1 MRGVDQMKKCFTNPI
16 IAGFFLVFISLSSIL
31 YPSAVIAGNKENI
44 RAGNLAGTNSLT
56 FLAPQVLPFGGL
68 KDGKPVGFA
77 VEILHEIMQRIDRND
92 TIEFDEWE
100 IVYERGLTEPDTV
113 LFPPSRTP
121 EREELFKWVGPLI
134 PEKVVLF
141 ARKDSG
147 MVINSFEDAKN
158 VDGIATVA
166 GYASEKL
173 LQQKG
178 FTNLVSQ
185 RSSLQCPDAL
195 KFGRVDLWLSSNVTM
210 RHTALTAN
218 VDPDLFEPLFV
229 VKESPS
235 YLAFSK
241 SIPDE
246 VANQWQNA
254 LDDMKRDGSWER
266 IISNWIPANFL
277 RIQKGALNLNEKER
291 GWLNTRS
298 KIKVV
303 RYFHQPPFNI
313 DTPSIQTGYLYDL
326 LFEVLRLTGLEA
338 EFVEGFPSYSS
349 MVSALQNGEVE
360 ILTNVNSTRQLP
372 GNIVRTVPV
381 VKTPNAVIAKIGV
394 PKIIQTAD
402 LFGKKVA
409 VVKGYA
415 QDIHLDGFPLIVKVH
430 VKNNEEGF
438 EAVRMGRAEYFL
450 NNLANAVYVLKK
462 AFATDLRIAG
472 TLSYDDFPPL
482 TLSFGIHGEN
492 SPLPAI
498 INKALAAVP
507 VNTLSGLQ
515 DKWLAEEFMI
525 MGPDRISLAPEEQ
538 AFIDAHPVI
547 RVHNEQ
553 NWAPFNFNEHGAA
566 TGFSIDYMNLLAEKI
581 GFQIKYIS
589 GPAWNE
595 FLAMMKSRQLDV
607 MLNIVKTSE
616 REKYIRF
623 TARPYLETPR
633 AIVVRK
639 DDTTVRKF
647 RDLYG
652 RTVAVEKGFFY
663 EKYLRQNHPEIEVM
677 AVKNTVETLRAV
689 ANGDADATLGVIQV
703 EQFLI
708 NRHFFSNLKLV
719 VDPGEK
725 ALRSFDQFIGVRS
738 DWPLLKTILDKAMR
752 AVTDYERVILSRKW
766 IIQEKGNI
774 DKIKLSQEEDEF
786 LRSHPVFQVA
796 FDVDWPPVEFLGRD
810 LGLKGMTADYLDRIG
825 EMLGVEFRPAK
836 PRPWK
841 EMLRAV
847 EKGEL
852 DFFSAISPTSQR
864 REWMGFTD
872 AYLSFP
878 IVILTGKAV
887 PYIGSISDLK
897 DKTVSVVDGYAS
909 HDFIVANHPDLTL
922 LPVGDVKEGLMA
934 VSTGNAFAFTGSL
947 AAVSHVMSR
956 EGLTDLK
963 VSGETPYAYD
973 IAMGARKDNTLLLRI
988 LGKAL
993 ASISPQERNAINSK
1007 WTSVTYEHTMDYSLI
1022 WRISAAVFIIFAFVL
1037 YWNRRLQR
1045 EISERKRAEEDASK
1059 ANEAK
1064 SEFLANMSHEIRTP
1078 MNAIIGLSHLAMET
1092 QLTPQQRDYQKKI
1105 RASAYSLL
1113 RLIDDILDF
1122 SKIEAGKLDLEK
1134 ANFDLK
1140 VVLERV
1146 SSIISVKSNEQGID
1160 FSLTIQESIPS
1171 NLWGDALRLEQVLSN
1186 LTSNAVKFTSTGEVS
1201 IAVELIKESEQAVS
1215 LRFKVSD
1222 TGIGMGPEQVE
1233 QLFQPF
1239 HQADFSITRKY
1250 GGTGLGLAICKRLLE
1265 MMGSEF
1271 QVQSDLGEGSQFVF
1285 MVRFEKA
1292 KSGVPEIAA
1301 GIPLEH
1307 AEALLANHR
1316 ILLVEDNDTNLQVA
1330 CELLEQ
1336 AGLEVVT
1343 AVNGLEAVSL
1353 AAQEQ
1358 FDGILMDLQM
1368 PVMDGLTA
1376 AREIRKGPAASN
1388 LAILAMTANAMD
1400 ADRQECLS
1408 AGMNDHIAKP
1418 IKPAILYE
1426 TLARWLRPDV
1436 DIAAYSNGAKSS
1448 APIASGSPE
1457 GSPTFEGVDIQAGL
1471 SSVNN
1476 DWKLYMKLLHNF
1488 QNRHKGILDE
1498 IQAELARGNPDAA
1511 QRIAHTI
1518 KGIAGTIG
1526 AKRLSD
1532 ISFKL
1537 ESAIKNSSG
1546 DSIPHLMDRFSAE
1559 IEYVTKG
1566 LGEFI
1571 GNRTARQTEALEGSG
1586 ELENR
1591 SDKELSSSRIEA
1603 QFQKLSNLLE
1613 QRDAG
1618 VIKVI
1623 AEIKEILGPSR
1634 VSDGFFKLESQIDSF
1649 LFEQAQKT
1657 LEQVTSELNL

>member
-1 MRGVDQMKKCFTNPI
+1 MKRLLVSPI
-16 IAGFFLVFISLSSIL
+16 ISGFFLILISLSQIL
-31 YPSAVIAGNKENI
+31 DPSTVFAGKKENI
-44 RAGNLAGTNSLT
+44 RSGNLAGTNSLT

-77 VEILHEIMQRIDRND
+77 VEILHEIMQRLDRRD
-92 TIEFDEWE
+92 TIEFDEWK

-147 MVINSFEDAKN
+147 LVINSFEDAKKA
-158 VDGIATVA
+158 VGIATVA
-166 GYASEKL
+166 GYASEKML
-173 LQQKG
+173 KQKG

-195 KFGRVDLWLSSNVTM
+195 KFGRVDLWISSNVTM
-210 RHTALTAN
+210 RQTALTAN

-229 VKESPS
+229 VKEIPS

-246 VANQWQNA
+246 VVNQWQTT

-266 IISNWIPANFL
+266 IISTWVPADLL
-277 RIQKGALNLNEKER
+277 RIEKGTLNLSAKER
-291 GWLNTRS
+291 AWINSRT

-313 DTPSIQTGYLYDL
+313 DTPTLQTGYLYDL
-326 LFEVLRLTGLEA
+326 LFEVLRLAGLEA
-338 EFVEGFPSYSS
+338 EFVQGFPSYDA
-349 MVSALQNGEVE
+349 MVNALQNGDVE

-394 PKIIQTAD
+394 PKITKTAD

-415 QDIHLDGFPLIVKVH
+415 QDMHLDEFPLVEKVH
-430 VKNNEEGF
+430 VKNNAEGF

-472 TLSYDDFPPL
+472 TLSYADFPPL
-482 TLSFGIHGEN
+482 SLSFGIHGGD

-507 VNTLSGLQ
+507 IKTLSGLQ
-515 DKWLAEEFMI
+515 DKWLAKEFMI
-525 MGPDRISLAPEEQ
+525 MGPDRINLTPEEQ

-581 GFQIKYIS
+581 GFQVKFIS
-589 GPAWNE
+589 GPSWNE
-595 FLAMMKSRQLDV
+595 FLTMIEKRQLDV
-607 MLNIVKTSE
+607 MLNIVKTDE

-623 TARPYLETPR
+623 TAKPYLETPR

-663 EKYLRQNHPEIEVM
+663 EKYLRQNHPEIDVM
-677 AVKNTVETLRAV
+677 PVKNTVATLRAV

-708 NRHFFSNLKLV
+708 SRHFFSNLKLV

-738 DWPLLKTILDKAMR
+738 DWPLLKSILDKAMR
-752 AVTDYERVILSRKW
+752 SVTDYERVILSRKW
-766 IIQEKGNI
+766 IIQGGGGADMI
-774 DKIKLSQEEDEF
+774 QFTEDERAF
-786 LRSHPVFQVA
+786 LRSHPVLKVA
-796 FDVDWPPVEFLGRD
+796 FDVDWPPVEFLDKDRGM
-810 LGLKGMTADYLDRIG
+810 KGMTADYLEKIG
-825 EMLGVEFRPAK
+825 ELLGVEFKPAP
-836 PRPWK
+836 PRSWK
-841 EMLRAV
+841 DMLRAV
-847 EKGEL
+847 DNGEL
-852 DFFSAISPTSQR
+852 DFFSAISPTAQR
-864 REWMGFTD
+864 RQWMDFTD
-872 AYLSFP
+872 TYLSFP

-887 PYIGSISDLK
+887 PYIGSIADLK

-909 HDFIVANHPDLTL
+909 HDLIAANHPDLTL

-934 VSTGNAFAFTGSL
+934 VSTGNAFAFIGSL

-956 EGLTDLK
+956 EGLTGLK

-973 IAMGARKDNTLLLRI
+973 IAMGARKDNALLVKI

-993 ASISPQERNAINSK
+993 ASISPQKRNAINSK
-1007 WTSVTYEHTMDYSLI
+1007 WTSVTYEHTMDHSLI
-1022 WRISAAVFIIFAFVL
+1022 WRISAAVLVIFAFVL
-1037 YWNRRLQR
+1037 YWNRRLKR
-1045 EISERKRAEEDASK
+1045 EISERKRAEEDADR
-1059 ANEAK
+1059 ANAAK

-1092 QLTPQQRDYQKKI
+1092 QLTPQQLDYQEKI

-1122 SKIEAGKLDLEK
+1122 SKIEAGKLDLDET
-1134 ANFDLK
+1134 NFDLK
-1140 VVLERV
+1140 VVFERI
-1146 SSIISVKSNEQGID
+1146 SSIISVKSNEKNID
-1160 FSLTIQESIPS
+1160 FSLDIQESIPN
-1171 NLWGDALRLEQVLSN
+1171 NLWGDALRLEQVLLN
-1186 LTSNAVKFTSTGEVS
+1186 LTSNAVKFTSQGEVA
-1201 IAVELIKESEQAVS
+1201 IAVELVKESEQAVT
-1215 LRFKVSD
+1215 LRFIVRD
-1222 TGIGMGPEQVE
+1222 TGIGMSPEQVE

-1250 GGTGLGLAICKRLLE
+1250 GGTGLGLAICKRLIE
-1265 MMGSEF
+1265 MMGSQF
-1271 QVQSDLGEGSQFVF
+1271 QVQSTLGEGSRFEF
-1285 MVRFEKA
+1285 KVRFEKA
-1292 KSGVPEIAA
+1292 KSEVPEIAA
-1301 GIPLEH
+1301 GITLEH
-1307 AEALLANHR
+1307 AAALLANHR
-1316 ILLVEDNDTNLQVA
+1316 ILLVEDNETNLQVA
-1330 CELLEQ
+1330 RELLEQ

-1353 AAQEQ
+1353 AARER

-1376 AREIRKGPAASN
+1376 TREIRNDPASSD
-1388 LAILAMTANAMD
+1388 LAILAMTANAM
-1400 ADRQECLS
+1400 ATDREECLS

-1436 DIAAYSNGAKSS
+1436 NMAAYSNDAKGPT
-1448 APIASGSPE
+1448 PISLGSP
-1457 GSPTFEGVDIQAGL
+1457 GGFAAFGGVDIQAGL

-1476 DWKLYMKLLHNF
+1476 DWKLYMKLLRNF
-1488 QNRHKGILDE
+1488 RNRHQGVENE
-1498 IQAELARGNPDAA
+1498 IQAALEREDPDVA
-1511 QRIAHTI
+1511 QRLAHTI
-1518 KGIAGTIG
+1518 KGVAGTLG
-1526 AKRLSD
+1526 ATKLAD
-1532 ISFKL
+1532 IASRL
-1537 ESAIKNSSG
+1537 ESAIKNSLD
-1546 DSIPHLMDRFSAE
+1546 DSIPHLLNLYSVEF
-1559 IEYVTKG
+1559 EYVLRG
-1566 LGEFI
+1566 IGEFI
-1571 GNRTARQTEALEGSG
+1571 ENTTARQAEANDGSG
-1586 ELENR
+1586 VMETR
-1591 SDKELSSSRIEA
+1591 SHKEFKSSRVEDK
-1603 QFQKLSNLLE
+1603 FQKLSSLLD
-1613 QRDAG
+1613 QRDSDAIQLI
-1618 VIKVI
+1618 V
-1623 AEIKEILGPSR
+1623 EIKEVLGPSR
-1634 VSDGFFKLESQIDSF
+1634 VSDDFLEMESQINSF
-1649 LFEQAQKT
+1649 KFQQAQKT
-1657 LEQVTSELNL
+1657 LEQVTRELNLRKGF